1 MLDLVEYKYEK
12 LKRSQ
17 CLESNP
23 ITGIIPTLPSSLM
36 RHTYGRGEYIPLPP
50 NVLWQIEF
58 GIVRTLTWND
68 EGKQSTLG
76 LWSKGDI
83 IGEPLSNIN
92 PYEAECMT
100 SVTVSVLPSSL
111 WYQAFDAMF
120 AHVQQ
125 AEELLHILH
134 CDPIHLR
141 LRLLLSW
148 LAEKFGNDTLHGR
161 LISLSL
167 THQEIAEL
175 INTTRVTVTR
185 NLKQLEQN
193 GIISYHKGRS
203 IVLLSSTS

>member
-12 LKRSQ
+12 LRRSQ
-17 CLESNP
+17 CLSNK
-23 ITGIIPTLPSSLM
+23 GINTAPALPTSLM
-36 RHTYGRGEYIPLPP
+36 QHTFMRGEHMPLPP

-83 IGEPLSNIN
+83 IGEPLSSIN
-92 PYEAECMT
+92 PYEAECLT

-111 WYQAFDAMF
+111 WDRAFDAIF
-120 AHVQQ
+120 AHIQQ

-141 LRLLLSW
+141 LRLLLCW
-148 LAEKFGNDTLHGR
+148 LSEKFGMDVSHGR
-161 LISLSL
+161 LINLSL

-185 NLKQLEQN
+185 NLKLLEQN
-193 GIISYHKGRS
+193 GIISYDKRRA
-203 IVLLSSTS
+203 IILTSLES

>member
-17 CLESNP
+17 DLTNNA
-23 ITGIIPTLPSSLM
+23 ITGLTPTSLPSLM
-36 RHTYGRGEYIPLPP
+36 QHKYGRGDYIPLPP

-92 PYEAECMT
+92 PYEAECVT
-100 SVTVSVLPSSL
+100 NVTVSVLPSSL
-111 WYQAFDAMF
+111 WYHAFDAMF

-141 LRLLLSW
+141 LRLLLCW
-148 LAEKFGNDTLHGR
+148 LAEKFGNDTIYGR
-161 LISLSL
+161 LISLNL

-203 IVLLSSTS
+203 IVLLSSNS

>member
-1 MLDLVEYKYEK
+1 MLDLVKYKYEK
-12 LKRSQ
+12 LQRSQ
-17 CLESNP
+17 CYTNNAEPGL
-23 ITGIIPTLPSSLM
+23 IPTILPSLM
-36 RHTYGRGEYIPLPP
+36 QHTYGRGEYIPLPP

-83 IGEPLSNIN
+83 VGEPLSSIN
-92 PYEAECMT
+92 PYEAECVT

-120 AHVQQ
+120 AHIHQ

-141 LRLLLSW
+141 LHLLLNW
-148 LAEKFGNDTLHGR
+148 LAEKFGSDTLHGR
-161 LISLSL
+161 LISLNL

-175 INTTRVTVTR
+175 INTTRVTITR

-203 IVLLSSTS
+203 IVVLSLAS

>member
-1 MLDLVEYKYEK
+1 MLDLAEYKYERQ
-12 LKRSQ
+12 KRSQ
-17 CLESNP
+17 CLTNNTVS
-23 ITGIIPTLPSSLM
+23 GFASTLPAGLM
-36 RHTYGRGEYIPLPP
+36 QHTYGRGEYIPLPP
-50 NVLWQIEF
+50 NVLWHIEF
-58 GIVRTLTWND
+58 GIVRTLTWNG

-141 LRLLLSW
+141 LRLLLCW
-148 LAEKFGNDTLHGR
+148 LAEKFGKDTLDGR
-161 LISLSL
+161 LISLNL

-193 GIISYHKGRS
+193 GVITYHKGRS
-203 IVLLSSTS
+203 IVLLSSNS

>member
-1 MLDLVEYKYEK
+1 MLDLVKYKYEK

-17 CLESNP
+17 CLTNNATTEL
-23 ITGIIPTLPSSLM
+23 TPTLPPSLM
-36 RHTYGRGEYIPLPP
+36 QHTFGKEEYIPLAP

-58 GIVRTLTWND
+58 GIVRTLTWNE

-92 PYEAECMT
+92 PYEAECVT
-100 SVTVSVLPSSL
+100 NVTVSVLPSSL
-111 WYQAFDAMF
+111 WYHAFDAMF

-161 LISLSL
+161 LISLNL

-203 IVLLSSTS
+203 IVLLSSNS

>member
-1 MLDLVEYKYEK
+1 MLDLMEYKYEK
-12 LKRSQ
+12 LKRSP
-17 CLESNP
+17 CLTNNTIAEF
-23 ITGIIPTLPSSLM
+23 IPALPPSLM
-36 RHTYGRGEYIPLPP
+36 QHTFGRGEYIPLTP
-50 NVLWQIEF
+50 NVLWQIES

-92 PYEAECMT
+92 PYETECIT

-111 WYQAFDAMF
+111 WYNAFDAMF
-120 AHVQQ
+120 AHIQQ

-141 LRLLLSW
+141 LRLLLCW
-148 LAEKFGNDTLHGR
+148 LAEKFGDDTLHGR
-161 LISLSL
+161 LISLNL

-175 INTTRVTVTR
+175 INTSRVTVTR

-193 GIISYHKGRS
+193 GVISYHKGRS
-203 IVLLSSTS
+203 IVLLSLAS

>member
-17 CLESNP
+17 CLTNNTTTELTP
-23 ITGIIPTLPSSLM
+23 ALPPSLM
-36 RHTYGRGEYIPLPP
+36 RHTFGREEYIPLTPS
-50 NVLWQIEF
+50 VLWQIES
-58 GIVRTLTWND
+58 GIVRTLTWNE

-92 PYEAECMT
+92 PYEAECVT
-100 SVTVSVLPSSL
+100 NVTVSVLPSSL

-120 AHVQQ
+120 AHVHQ

-161 LISLSL
+161 LISLNL

>member
-1 MLDLVEYKYEK
+1 MLDLAEYKYEK

-23 ITGIIPTLPSSLM
+23 ITGIAPTLPPSLM
-36 RHTYGRGEYIPLPP
+36 QHTYGRGEYIPLPP

-141 LRLLLSW
+141 LRLLLCW
-148 LAEKFGNDTLHGR
+148 LAEKFGSDTLHGR
-161 LISLSL
+161 LISLNL

-193 GIISYHKGRS
+193 GIISYYKGRS